1 MISAGLNIDR
11 ILHFVFYDKILQIY
25 RQHWIRKFYQKTYKF
40 NTFNSTHQYIFP
52 KYRQFP
58 KNVGECYT
66 GPPPPP
72 PPTPPHTHPTHTPR
86 SARPWFRFV
95 WVYSGAKISK
105 FTNSFL
111 AIQLNMIGL
120 FLIPNFK
127 KLEELLIFK
136 TDLCLKGKRYYK
148 LQTYLTLLNSGW
160 LICSLYQIS
169 RRLKNVY
176 FVALIWA

>member
-1 MISAGLNIDR
+1 MIKYSKFTDNIGSGN
-11 ILHFVFYDKILQIY
+11 FTK
-25 RQHWIRKFYQKTYKF
+25 KPT
-40 NTFNSTHQYIFP
+40 NSTHSIQHINTFFQNTDNFQ
-52 KYRQFP
+52 KMWGS
-58 KNVGECYT
+58 VT
-66 GPPPPP
+66 PPPPP
-72 PPTPPHTHPTHTPR
+72 PPTHTPPPTPR

-176 FVALIWA
+176 FVGLIWA

>member
-25 RQHWIRKFYQKTYKF
+25 RQHWIRKFNQKTYKF
-40 NTFNSTHQYIFP
+40 NTFSSTHQHIFP
-52 KYRQFP
+52 KYQQFP

-66 GPPPPP
+66 P
-72 PPTPPHTHPTHTPR
+72 PPHTHTHTHTPH
-86 SARPWFRFV
+86 SARPWFRLV

-111 AIQLNMIGL
+111 AIELNMIAL

-136 TDLCLKGKRYYK
+136 TDLCLKGQRYYK

-176 FVALIWA
+176 FVGLIWA